1 MRFPIQQP
9 SWGLLAKHVSNSINT
24 QSFLLQ
30 RLPHLLLYFLGF
42 SLLGPPRPF
51 SSTHIQIPGVWLLR
65 LRYSL
70 CVFSFPNRKR
80 FIFFRWSDA
89 MLLEINVV
97 RSGFVSVFS
106 TFLLYEDR
114 LRLWCLILFSIILC
128 LRVQACLI
136 FGSYNFFHEIIQALL
151 LFRFIRVLVLIFTA
165 GLVFDELNFWAC
177 ACLQVVHIWGDV
189 IWRPICWPYSL

>member
-42 SLLGPPRPF
+42 SLLGPSRPF
-51 SSTHIQIPGVWLLR
+51 SSTHIQIPGLR

-80 FIFFRWSDA
+80 FFFFRWSYA

-136 FGSYNFFHEIIQALL
+136 LGSYNFFSWNNTSALA
-151 LFRFIRVLVLIFTA
+151 ISI
-165 GLVFDELNFWAC
+165 
-177 ACLQVVHIWGDV
+177 
-189 IWRPICWPYSL
+189 Y